1 MKKGACASCS
11 FFRYCEGNGM
21 HLHDNNGELLFCH
34 LERLKRAQQK
44 L

>member
-1 MKKGACASCS
+1 MRIPQV
-11 FFRYCEGNGM
+11 FTLIL